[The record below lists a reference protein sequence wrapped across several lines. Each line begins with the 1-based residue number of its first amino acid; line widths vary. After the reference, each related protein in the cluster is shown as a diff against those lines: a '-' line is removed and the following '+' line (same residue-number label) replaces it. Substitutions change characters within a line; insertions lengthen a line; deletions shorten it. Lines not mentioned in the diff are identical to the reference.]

1 MINKKITITEAAK
14 QLELSRVTI
23 YSYINKGIITPRK
36 TPGGKKFFLQ
46 EDIDDLSKKLNYGV
60 DKDDKLQLS

>member
-1 MINKKITITEAAK
+1 MINKKFTITDAAK

-46 EDIDDLSKKLNYGV
+46 EDIDELSKKLNYGV
-60 DKDDKLQLS
+60 NENGELQLS